1 DEICEKCNGRKFYQ
15 CFLNKCAKGKYSL
28 SFFMALEQYFR
39 NFFFNPSKYINGILY
54 VSHFSQRK
62 HEQYMPKLRNIL
74 NIVMHNFSLSIE
86 DEVKGVGK
94 EKYFLFLGR
103 LSKEKGIET
112 LVKAFEKCPNSK
124 LIVAGTGPL
133 ENKLLK
139 YKSINNIENIDF
151 VGYKSGDELERLK
164 KYAYFIIVP
173 SECYENNPMAI
184 IEGYSKGV
192 PSIGAN
198 IGGIPEIILQNKT
211 GFVFEMGSADNLA
224 IVINKAN
231 NLSEKEYQEMR
242 INSIEYALED
252 MSSKSYY
259 RKLIPFYNRVIEEV
273 KNHKK

>member
-1 DEICEKCNGRKFYQ
+1 
-15 CFLNKCAKGKYSL
+15 
-28 SFFMALEQYFR
+28 
-39 NFFFNPSKYINGILY
+39 
-54 VSHFSQRK
+54 
-62 HEQYMPKLRNIL
+62 
-74 NIVMHNFSLSIE
+74 
-86 DEVKGVGK
+86 
-94 EKYFLFLGR
+94 
-103 LSKEKGIET
+103 
-112 LVKAFEKCPNSK
+112 
-124 LIVAGTGPL
+124 
-133 ENKLLK
+133 
-139 YKSINNIENIDF
+139 
-151 VGYKSGDELERLK
+151 
-164 KYAYFIIVP
+164 
-173 SECYENNPMAI
+173 MAI

>member
-1 DEICEKCNGRKFYQ
+1 
-15 CFLNKCAKGKYSL
+15 
-28 SFFMALEQYFR
+28 M
-39 NFFFNPSKYINGILY
+39 
-54 VSHFSQRK
+54 
-62 HEQYMPKLRNIL
+62 
-74 NIVMHNFSLSIE
+74 
-86 DEVKGVGK
+86 
-94 EKYFLFLGR
+94 
-103 LSKEKGIET
+103 
-112 LVKAFEKCPNSK
+112 KAFEKCPNSK